1 MNAAAGY
8 ALHVQRWEYRVV
20 PWPAEPAR
28 VTSLDTDQ
36 YAEGLEAVLRG
47 LGENGFE
54 LVQAIDRPVELGGLH
69 AQTYLVLRR
78 KGPSGEADYR
88 RPDRDYLS
96 GEL

>member
-1 MNAAAGY
+1 M
-8 ALHVQRWEYRVV
+8 V
-20 PWPAEPAR
+20 PWPTEPAR
-28 VTSLDTDQ
+28 VAGLDVDD
-36 YAEGLEAVLRG
+36 YADALATMLRR
-47 LGENGFE
+47 LGEDGFE
-54 LVQAIDRPVELGGLH
+54 LVQAIDRPVELGGIL